1 MVCEIVLVD
10 DDPEFAT
17 SLAEVLEHEGHH
29 VHVFETPEAAF
40 EWLLSSPGAS
50 LVLLDL
56 RTPGMSTQRF
66 RALLASA
73 RPLRD
78 LPVVVVSGAPEA
90 RQIATAVGAVDVFQ
104 KPIDL
109 RRLLLTVARHCRE
122 AELRREE
129 AEGRRPPGH

>member
-10 DDPEFAT
+10 DDPEFAA
-17 SLAEVLEHEGHH
+17 SLADVLEQEGHS

-40 EWLLSSPGAS
+40 EWLLSAERAS

-56 RTPGMSTQRF
+56 RTPGMSAQRF

-73 RPLRD
+73 PGLGD

-90 RQIATAVGAVDVFQ
+90 HQIANAVGANAVFE
-104 KPIDL
+104 KPIDV
-109 RRLLLTVARHCRE
+109 RRLLTTVARHCRE
-122 AELRREE
+122 ADSRREH
-129 AEGRRPPGH
+129 RP